1 MLVNELNDVF
11 NSFNSL
17 WEDFANTFEKSLLE
31 STIGLSHRLSDLYLS
46 ARAWIQRRDPL
57 TLDLDLD
64 GLETLG
70 INPAAPILFD
80 HTGSGVRTASGW
92 VKPDDGFLVLDR
104 NGNGQI
110 DSGRELFGDAT
121 IKRNGQLALDG
132 FDALADLDSNAD
144 GQINAQDSVFTSLR
158 VWRDLNQDGISQSNE
173 LASLGPLGIASIDV
187 TRSLHSQTLANGNQI
202 ADLGSYTRTDGRSG
216 TTGEVS
222 GTLGDLNLA
231 SNPFYRQ
238 FTDTLDTSAVANLP
252 DLAGSG
258 AVRDLREAA
267 SVSPALAGRLG
278 QLLANAATGTRAD
291 YGAAIDAI
299 IAAWADSASFS
310 DSFETATATHQD
322 LFFVPPGVSVVEAY
336 NAHYHLISYGPNGWV
351 SDTPAHQQAIRD
363 QQARI
368 ERLLKTLEAFNGQ
381 PFVSVPGSTATSGS
395 RPSTLVAF
403 AAPYAGGGSG
413 GALLDAAT
421 PLIYGLE
428 QARLDLL
435 NQSYAALRQS
445 IYDGLALQTR
455 LKPLLETINLQID
468 EHGIR
473 LDFSALNAELDR
485 RLAANPLEGF
495 GDLIDFNTASRE
507 MLGDSGW
514 QGWSKVADLLVNNS
528 LQASFRNL
536 LATEGALV
544 KGATGFTGSG
554 SAANDLIVG
563 DDNTD
568 SLSGNAGDDVL
579 FGLSGNDTLYG
590 NAGDDTLSGGL
601 GNDDLYGGDGKD
613 VYLFN
618 RGEGNDWIHTNGSAS
633 GPDDVIRLG
642 ADIAPTQ
649 IELRR
654 YLNNLDVILNK
665 ADGSTERRVVADYF
679 AGAPIDRLEF
689 ADGTVWNQ
697 SEIHSRFVQYGW
709 DGADALYAASGINN
723 RMRGMGGNDTLYGG
737 NGNDLMDG
745 GDGNDTLYGNAGDD
759 TLSGYAGNDTLS
771 GGLGND
777 TYLLSRGSG
786 ADVVVDSDSTAGNSD
801 LAQFGAGIASD
812 QLWFRHV
819 GNNLEVSVIGTD
831 DKLTI
836 QSWYGGTAN
845 HVERFQTADNKRL
858 LDSKVET
865 LVQAMAAFAP
875 PAAGQ
880 TTLPPDYQTTL
891 APVLA
896 ANWQ

>member
-1 MLVNELNDVF
+1 MFLNGCSVLSALGGVMANVGGITEIAEVTAAGVAISLYANFLKELNKLATNGYIPSIYDWLDSRP
-11 NSFNSL
+11 NI
-17 WEDFANTFEKSLLE
+17 KY
-31 STIGLSHRLSDLYLS
+31 SDLFPGCS
-46 ARAWIQRRDPL
+46 RRMAPRCNTQFQASRNFTAPRRDPL

-403 AAPYAGGGSG
+403 AAPFTGGSSGG

-435 NQSYAALRQS
+435 NRSYAALRQS

-495 GDLIDFNTASRE
+495 GDRIDFNAASRE
-507 MLGDSGW
+507 RLGDSGW
-514 QGWSKVADLLVNNS
+514 EGWSKVDALLTGDPRRE
-528 LQASFRNL
+528 AFRSL
-536 LATEGALV
+536 LATEEAWVIGTA
-544 KGATGFTGSG
+544 GF
-554 SAANDLIVG
+554 
-563 DDNTD
+563 
-568 SLSGNAGDDVL
+568 
-579 FGLSGNDTLYG
+579 
-590 NAGDDTLSGGL
+590 SGGGAKTKEKHL
-601 GNDDLYGGDGKD
+601 RQQRIREDRTTRTGG
-613 VYLFN
+613 
-618 RGEGNDWIHTNGSAS
+618 H
-633 GPDDVIRLG
+633 
-642 ADIAPTQ
+642 
-649 IELRR
+649 
-654 YLNNLDVILNK
+654 
-665 ADGSTERRVVADYF
+665 
-679 AGAPIDRLEF
+679 AGARHREIRGNGAQACRVPVKRLISVNE
-689 ADGTVWNQ
+689 
-697 SEIHSRFVQYGW
+697 
-709 DGADALYAASGINN
+709 
-723 RMRGMGGNDTLYGG
+723 RGMG
-737 NGNDLMDG
+737 
-745 GDGNDTLYGNAGDD
+745 
-759 TLSGYAGNDTLS
+759 
-771 GGLGND
+771 
-777 TYLLSRGSG
+777 
-786 ADVVVDSDSTAGNSD
+786 
-801 LAQFGAGIASD
+801 
-812 QLWFRHV
+812 
-819 GNNLEVSVIGTD
+819 
-831 DKLTI
+831 
-836 QSWYGGTAN
+836 
-845 HVERFQTADNKRL
+845 RL
-858 LDSKVET
+858 
-865 LVQAMAAFAP
+865 
-875 PAAGQ
+875 
-880 TTLPPDYQTTL
+880 
-891 APVLA
+891 
-896 ANWQ
+896 